1 MESATLGIDGPPRTM
16 GRYELLFR
24 VASGGMAEVYA
35 ARVLGEAGFQKLVAV
50 KRMLPTL
57 ADDEEFVKMFLDEAR
72 LAANISNPHVVQT
85 LDLGRDDRGALY
97 IVMELVVGVPLS
109 RIMKEAAK
117 VRRAVP
123 VGMAVE
129 LLAQAALGLE
139 SAHRATT
146 PIGTPLDIIHRDISP
161 QNILVGVDGRARITD
176 FGVARAVLRMSQT
189 EAGRIKGKFAYCA
202 PEQLRTQ
209 NIDQRTDI
217 FALGIVGWEVLAGQ
231 RLFVAEHPLA
241 TMERVQSMPI
251 LPVHTLRS
259 KVPEGVSNVIA
270 HALQRNPEERL
281 PTAAEFGRQIRRAA
295 IDAGVELPIA
305 GDITRFV
312 KAAGGEPLTKMRT
325 NIQVALSQ
333 GTVLDSQDIELTEIS
348 SGIASG
354 EGSDTMETT
363 KARERSEPDID
374 ASGVSR
380 TPGSLFPSAMPAES
394 APAPKPGLWKLAAVA
409 ALGGLVLGAIGYF
422 AVSATSSSESDP
434 AYTATPLEPRDNQ
447 PEPDPPEPEVEPDD
461 TMVFGDDELARQPEL
476 EPEDE
481 PEPFET
487 MQPRPVSMGT
497 MRVASMQP
505 TTMEPEPPV
514 METIVAEMSAEP
526 PQVVTM
532 VNPPD
537 DDSMQPTTP
546 PPRMGMGGGTLVG
559 VDVFDQALDD

>member
-1 MESATLGIDGPPRTM
+1 M

-50 KRMLPTL
+50 KRMLPSL
-57 ADDEEFVKMFLDEAR
+57 ADDEDFVKMFLDEAR
-72 LAANISNPHVVQT
+72 VAANISSPHVVQT
-85 LDLGRDDRGALY
+85 LDLGRDDRGALF

-176 FGVARAVLRMSQT
+176 FGVARAVMRMSKT

-202 PEQLRTQ
+202 PEQLRSQ
-209 NIDQRTDI
+209 NIDQRIDI

-251 LPVHTLRS
+251 LPVHTVRS
-259 KVPEGVSNVIA
+259 KVPEGVSRVID
-270 HALQRNPEERL
+270 HALQRNPEDRL
-281 PTAAEFGRQIRRAA
+281 SSAAEFGRQLRRAA
-295 IDAGVELPIA
+295 TDAGLELPLA

-333 GTVLDSQDIELTEIS
+333 GTVLDSQAIDLVEES

-354 EGSDTMETT
+354 EGSDTLDTT
-363 KARERSEPDID
+363 KGRHRERSEPDLD
-374 ASGVSR
+374 TSGVSR
-380 TPGSLFPSAMPAES
+380 TPGSLLPPAMETKGPDNFV
-394 APAPKPGLWKLAAVA
+394 WKLAALGI
-409 ALGGLVLGAIGYF
+409 LGGLLMGGIGYF
-422 AVSATSSSESDP
+422 AVTMSSGP
-434 AYTATPLEPRDNQ
+434 AEGGYTATPLEPRAGA
-447 PEPDPPEPEVEPDD
+447 EPAAGADTEAESEAEAESESESEAESESEPGFQADLDFAVDEV
-461 TMVFGDDELARQPEL
+461 DEATPTAMR
-476 EPEDE
+476 
-481 PEPFET
+481 
-487 MQPRPVSMGT
+487 
-497 MRVASMQP
+497 RVASMS
-505 TTMEPEPPV
+505 TTTAMETSMEATMEPTMEPT
-514 METIVAEMSAEP
+514 METFVAEMSAP
-526 PQVVTM
+526 PVEAVTM
-532 VNPPD
+532 MDETSAP
-537 DDSMQPTTP
+537 DSMRAATTTNPT
-546 PPRMGMGGGTLVG
+546 MGSSMGTLVG
-559 VDVFDQALDD
+559 VDVFDRELGD